1 MFLAKSSSLVNSR
14 SIPRDG
20 DRVVS
25 MDDSS
30 DPKLDPAA
38 VLLTELDILAAQLRS
53 MELEVKR
60 AQAAANDK
68 IARLQEQVGQLESD
82 RRSKEERI
90 ASLSHEREVQERALT
105 EHKEAVTAV
114 ELALHSKIQTLH
126 DDLAHGEHKIE
137 ELERARADARREHEE
152 TESRLKA
159 QEEELRAAKSPGSE
173 LLGAKIHELQLQLAD
188 RQLLVES
195 HAREILDL
203 RAEAV
208 RLTARLSQF
217 ESQSESQFECLNQA
231 QIAQPENR
239 MNVPESE
246 KQEKDLK
253 RDDMNKAPASTLER
267 ELRDEIDR
275 LMREAH
281 EKHRILQ
288 DRNDE
293 LVRVKAE
300 LDRLHERVDHMTS
313 ATSHA
318 ESAFSGETEQMRTE
332 FQAQLALLQSE
343 LSQKEWTLEERHAE
357 ARGRE
362 QNLRQ
367 EIESLRQQLAEIK
380 TAAKEQGQDFV
391 FGEPRQAPEQRFE
404 LRDLGDA
411 EGSELPSSRFAIH
424 RRWSSGFGSKRR
436 W

>member
-1 MFLAKSSSLVNSR
+1 
-14 SIPRDG
+14 
-20 DRVVS
+20 
-25 MDDSS
+25 
-30 DPKLDPAA
+30 
-38 VLLTELDILAAQLRS
+38 
-53 MELEVKR
+53 
-60 AQAAANDK
+60 
-68 IARLQEQVGQLESD
+68 
-82 RRSKEERI
+82 
-90 ASLSHEREVQERALT
+90 LT

-114 ELALHSKIQTLH
+114 EFALHSKIQTLQEE
-126 DDLAHGEHKIE
+126 LARRERRIE
-137 ELERARADARREHEE
+137 ELVRAYADARVEREDLA
-152 TESRLKA
+152 SRLRS
-159 QEEELRAAKSPGSE
+159 QEEELRAAKSRRLANE
-173 LLGAKIHELQLQLAD
+173 QLLDCKIKELQLQLAD

-195 HAREILDL
+195 HAREISDL
-203 RAEAV
+203 RSEAG
-208 RLTARLSQF
+208 RLTTRFAQV
-217 ESQSESQFECLNQA
+217 ESQSESQLEFLKQV

-239 MNVPESE
+239 VKMPELE
-246 KQEKDLK
+246 KQGTDMKLE
-253 RDDMNKAPASTLER
+253 DMNKAPASNLEQ
-267 ELRDEIDR
+267 ELRDELDR
-275 LMREAH
+275 LLREAG
-281 EKHRILQ
+281 EKHQILQ

-300 LDRLHERVDHMTS
+300 MDRLQERVDRLES

-343 LSQKEWTLEERHAE
+343 LSQKEWALEERQAE

-367 EIESLRQQLAEIK
+367 EIESLRQQLAEIR
-380 TAAKEQGQDFV
+380 TAAEEHGQGFV

-404 LRDLGDA
+404 LRDLGAA